1 MKCHPYTRYSTLPS
15 EHGEE
20 PIEDLEWDIDQ
31 LLQILRDMDQACG
44 EDAQDLKEHMNHIE
58 DGLRNLA
65 DFVRR
70 QPPPPA
76 LVPEAQPHVEMP
88 TPIIIWLELVQMLLP
103 QPASP
108 ISTYF
113 GCSTLI
119 VCEGHIGGRIITH
132 S

>member
-1 MKCHPYTRYSTLPS
+1 MKHHPYTWYSTLLL

-65 DFVRR
+65 DFIRR

-76 LVPEAQPHVEMP
+76 SVPEA
-88 TPIIIWLELVQMLLP
+88 
-103 QPASP
+103 
-108 ISTYF
+108 
-113 GCSTLI
+113 
-119 VCEGHIGGRIITH
+119 
-132 S
+132 

>member
-1 MKCHPYTRYSTLPS
+1 MKHHPYTRYSTLPS

-20 PIEDLEWDIDQ
+20 PIEDLERDIDQ

-76 LVPEAQPHVEMP
+76 SVPEAQPRIEMP
-88 TPIIIWLELVQMLLP
+88 TPIIIQLEPVQKPVL
-103 QPASP
+103 
-108 ISTYF
+108 
-113 GCSTLI
+113 
-119 VCEGHIGGRIITH
+119 
-132 S
+132 

>member
-1 MKCHPYTRYSTLPS
+1 MKRCPYTRYSTLPS

-20 PIEDLEWDIDQ
+20 PIEDLERDINQ

-76 LVPEAQPHVEMP
+76 LVPEARPRVEMP
-88 TPIIIWLELVQMLLP
+88 TPIIIRLELVQMLLP
-103 QPASP
+103 QPAP
-108 ISTYF
+108 PHLYLF
-113 GCSTLI
+113 WLLHPYC
-119 VCEGHIGGRIITH
+119 V
-132 S
+132 

>member
-1 MKCHPYTRYSTLPS
+1 MVSPTPSVSVSTPRSEAPSIHSVLDTVPS

-31 LLQILRDMDQACG
+31 LLQILQDMDQARG
-44 EDAQDLKEHMNHIE
+44 EDAQNLKEHMNHIE

-76 LVPEAQPHVEMP
+76 SVPEAQPRVEMP
-88 TPIIIWLELVQMLLP
+88 TPIIIQLEPVQKPVL
-103 QPASP
+103 
-108 ISTYF
+108 
-113 GCSTLI
+113 
-119 VCEGHIGGRIITH
+119 
-132 S
+132 